1 MSLQLNLEKSRANLQ
16 LCLTKAGITRA
27 PQLDLAFALDVS
39 GSFLDEHR
47 SGISGQLLDRLIPWG
62 LTFDPDQQL
71 EVFTFSNGPRAAH
84 AVGAVNASNH
94 SGFISARIVGKVPGW
109 GGGTDYAPVLEKIL
123 DHFGW
128 LPAKAAQV
136 LPISGLWQRWLG
148 KALDNPVSQKPTC
161 PALLIVVTDGEN
173 DDQAQ
178 TLQVLR
184 ESQARRDGVY
194 VLFIGISN
202 QHKAFPFI
210 EGLGERFA
218 NTGFVAVD
226 DLRQFVALDDRALNE
241 KLLTSELLAWLR
253 QC

>member
-16 LCLTKAGITRA
+16 LCLAKAGINVV
-27 PQLDLAFALDVS
+27 PKLDLAFALDVS

-47 SGISGQLLDRLIPWG
+47 TGITARLLDRLIPWG

-71 EVFTFSNGPRAAH
+71 EVFTFSNGVRAAH

-94 SGFISARIVGKVPGW
+94 AGFMSEQIVGKVPGW
-109 GGGTDYAPVLEKIL
+109 GGGTDYAPVLEKVL

-128 LPAKAAQV
+128 LPAKAACT
-136 LPISGLWQRWLG
+136 SLWQRIGQQWFD
-148 KALDNPVSQKPTC
+148 KPVEENRQQRDCTSS
-161 PALLIVVTDGEN
+161 LLIVVTDGEN

-178 TLQVLR
+178 TLRVLM
-184 ESQARRDGVY
+184 ESQTRRDGVY
-194 VLFIGISN
+194 ILFIGISN
-202 QHKAFPFI
+202 QHRAFPFI

-218 NTGFVAVD
+218 NTGFVAIN
-226 DLRQFVALDDRALNE
+226 DLRGFVALDDQAINE
-241 KLLTSELLAWLR
+241 KLLSQELLAWLR